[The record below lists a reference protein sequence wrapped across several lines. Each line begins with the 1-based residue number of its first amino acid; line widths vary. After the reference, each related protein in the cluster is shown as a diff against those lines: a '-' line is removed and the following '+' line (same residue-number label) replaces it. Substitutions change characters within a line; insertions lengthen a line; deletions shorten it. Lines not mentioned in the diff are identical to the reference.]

1 MVVYVSPNASP
12 VETSTAPKNVEV
24 DFETLQKLKKEIEQE
39 SGHRIDNF
47 K

>member
-12 VETSTAPKNVEV
+12 IETGTAPKNVEV
-24 DFETLQKLKKEIEQE
+24 DMETLQKLKKEVEQE
-39 SGHRIDNF
+39 SAHQIDRF